1 MIYIIFLF
9 VTSLIIFGLFY
20 QWQYF
25 MIFWPTYI
33 KERHLCKKCE
43 LLSIESD
50 DGVELEGVIYDPEN
64 AIATMLIFVGR
75 SHDSVALM
83 GRLSE
88 TYKNVRLI
96 AFNYRGYGKSGGVAN
111 EKNLLSDGLK
121 IAQLV
126 QKYYGDF
133 YLLGFS
139 LGSNIAAFVA
149 KRHRVRALFLIGAF
163 DSITA
168 IAKEKYPKLFFM
180 EKLLRY
186 KFPTDTYVGDVS
198 AKTYLF
204 VSRDDEIVPLK
215 NGQNLKKSIKN
226 LALYCEYDGMS
237 HKELLWDTKVT
248 NQIKKVIENG

>member
-1 MIYIIFLF
+1 MLYIIFFL
-9 VTSLIIFGLFY
+9 VTGIILLGAFY

-25 MIFWPTYI
+25 MIFSPTYI
-33 KERHLCKKCE
+33 KERQLCVRCS
-43 LLSIESD
+43 LLSIKSD
-50 DGVELEGVIYDPEN
+50 DGVELEGAIYEPEN
-64 AIATMLIFVGR
+64 ALTTMVVFVGR
-75 SHDSVALM
+75 SHDGVALM

-88 TYKNVRLI
+88 VYKNIRIV

-126 QKYYGDF
+126 QKHYGDF

-139 LGSNIAAFVA
+139 LGSNVAAFVA
-149 KRHRVRALFLIGAF
+149 KEHSVKALFLIGAF

-168 IAKEKYPKLFFM
+168 LSKEKYPKLFYM
-180 EKLLRY
+180 KKLLRY
-186 KFPTDTYVGDVS
+186 KFPTDLYLQDVS

-204 VSRDDEIVPLK
+204 VSRDDEIIPIK
-215 NGQNLKKSIKN
+215 NGQNLKKSVKN
-226 LALYCEYDGMS
+226 LALYYECAGLS